1 MLQRKHS
8 AILWTF
14 IKLPFVI
21 KIFAL
26 SIFEWSLKIGFTV
39 RNMLPVSY
47 YDILC
52 LVEPDLG
59 PNCLQRLSGDDTSS
73 QRDKTWIQTNPMQPS
88 KYMRQCNTTL
98 EPSH

>member
-14 IKLPFVI
+14 IKPLPFVI

-26 SIFEWSLKIGFTV
+26 SIFDWPLKTGFTV

-47 YDILC
+47 HDILC
-52 LVEPDLG
+52 LVEPDLCQ
-59 PNCLQRLSGDDTSS
+59 NCF
-73 QRDKTWIQTNPMQPS
+73 RDYQEMTQVVKEIRHGS
-88 KYMRQCNTTL
+88 KFSDATD
-98 EPSH
+98 